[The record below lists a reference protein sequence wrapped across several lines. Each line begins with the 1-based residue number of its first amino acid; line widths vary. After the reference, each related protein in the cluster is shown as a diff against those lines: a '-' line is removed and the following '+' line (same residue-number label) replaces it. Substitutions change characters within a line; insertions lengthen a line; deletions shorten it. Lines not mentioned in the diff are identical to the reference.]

1 MNNSITASADS
12 LMNVLV
18 LCTQNIMTQ
27 AELYHLISAGHPE
40 LCKWETFIQIQ
51 FIFVLIKKKTLKK
64 PVSQTLEVFWRKEVT
79 VPGGEQCQIMTWKNL
94 CLLISEASSSP
105 APSLIAGFFCSSWN
119 SESNGRESIQ
129 QHTSSTVHSGLSVS
143 PEKIMKK
150 AAHGEFT
157 SIWQE
162 ANLLNEGHGLRREE
176 ARVACVIVDDA
187 VKHLFFIITGERRLK
202 KNTRHTILF
211 LLCT

>member
-1 MNNSITASADS
+1 
-12 LMNVLV
+12 MNVLV
-18 LCTQNIMTQ
+18 SCTQNIMTQ

-143 PEKIMKK
+143 TWEDHEKSCPWRIHIHLTGGQPFEWGTRTQERGSEGSARHRWRCCQTPLLHHHRGK
-150 AAHGEFT
+150 ATEKEHT
-157 SIWQE
+157 SYYS
-162 ANLLNEGHGLRREE
+162 
-176 ARVACVIVDDA
+176 VPSVVI
-187 VKHLFFIITGERRLK
+187 LQ
-202 KNTRHTILF
+202 
-211 LLCT
+211 CT